1 MMGNDVDEMR
11 QKIEEMDEINTSNRK
26 MVDTS

>member
-26 MVDTS
+26 MVDKS